1 MILTP
6 EDKTEIVMIVTKNGK
21 GFRTSKPKCDNSK
34 PNTGRAAYVWRM
46 VGFQI
51 SSIPALQCMPCTAEF
66 YLCDEDWKQRREVLK
81 ELDAVVDNIVSL
93 VPLSKRHGINR
104 WAKALGYGSN

>member
-21 GFRTSKPKCDNSK
+21 GFRASKPKCENSK

-93 VPLSKRHGINR
+93 VPPAKRHGINR
-104 WAKALGYGSN
+104 WAKALGYR